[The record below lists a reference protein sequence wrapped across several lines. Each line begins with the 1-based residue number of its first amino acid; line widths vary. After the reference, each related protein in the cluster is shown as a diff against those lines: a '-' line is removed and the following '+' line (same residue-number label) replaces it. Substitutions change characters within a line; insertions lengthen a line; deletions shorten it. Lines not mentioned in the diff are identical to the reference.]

1 VAGSRLNTA
10 EARARA
16 ESVARASYGRLL
28 AVLAA
33 PTGDLQAAEDALADA
48 FLRALTTWP
57 LSGIPEN
64 PEAWLYTV
72 SRNRQRDRYRSAA
85 YRTSAPLEPDAG
97 PSGAGSPGG
106 TSRRAGPF
114 GGLRSPAGS
123 GSALPD
129 AVHWDEV
136 DVDAIPDRR
145 LALLFVC
152 AHPAI
157 DPGVRTPLMLQV
169 VLGVPSD
176 RIASAFAVP
185 APAMAQRLVRAK
197 RRIREAHIPFVLPDT
212 TVLKQRLPAVLEAV
226 YGAYAVDWRGPLP
239 RAQRVRTGAGAGESV
254 AAGAAAHNQIEP
266 DAGVGAQNQAG
277 VDSGA
282 HNQIEPDAGAGNQAD
297 ADAGPREPAG
307 PGADPPESLAAEALY
322 LATVL
327 AELLPDEPEVHG
339 LAALICLS
347 LARGTART
355 ASAGGFVPLALQDTS
370 LWDRDLTARG
380 EEHLR
385 RAHSLGR
392 IGRFQLEAAMQ
403 SVHCARARTGR
414 TDWQALLR
422 LNEALVA
429 LTPTLGGIVSL
440 ASTLGEAS
448 GPDAALSFLDAA
460 NAPALEDFQPAWAT
474 RAHLLAEAGR
484 TTEAAGAYG
493 RALALTTDPAL
504 RGFLEGALQR
514 LAAPSPG
521 PAAADSD

>member
-1 VAGSRLNTA
+1 MAGTGLSTA

-28 AVLAA
+28 ALLAA

-57 LSGIPEN
+57 DSGIPEN
-64 PEAWLYTV
+64 PEAWLFTV

-85 YRTSAPLEPDAG
+85 YRTSVPLEPDTG
-97 PSGAGSPGG
+97 SSGAGSPGV
-106 TSRRAGPF
+106 TSRRTGSLGVVP
-114 GGLRSPAGS
+114 SPVGS
-123 GSALPD
+123 GSALPG

-136 DVDAIPDRR
+136 DVEAIPDRR

-157 DPGVRTPLMLQV
+157 APGVRTPLMLQV
-169 VLGVPSD
+169 VLGIPSD

-197 RRIREAHIPFVLPDT
+197 RRIQEARIPFVLPDT
-212 TVLKQRLPAVLEAV
+212 TVLKERLPAVLEAV
-226 YGAYAVDWRGPLP
+226 YGAYALDWRHALP
-239 RAQRVRTGAGAGESV
+239 GTRTVQA
-254 AAGAAAHNQIEP
+254 AAGIGEP
-266 DAGVGAQNQAG
+266 AGTDAEAPSPAG
-277 VDSGA
+277 M
-282 HNQIEPDAGAGNQAD
+282 DAEARSQTD
-297 ADAGPREPAG
+297 ADAGARNEAG
-307 PGADPPESLAAEALY
+307 PDTGPPENLAAEALY

-327 AELLPDEPEVHG
+327 TELLPNEPEAHG

-370 LWDRDLTARG
+370 LWDRGLIARG

-385 RAHSLGR
+385 HAHTLGR

-448 GPDAALSFLDAA
+448 GPNAGLSFLDAA
-460 NAPALEDFQPAWAT
+460 KAPALDDFQPAWAT

-484 TTEAAGAYG
+484 TAEASAAYS

-504 RGFLEGALQR
+504 RGFLEQALQR
-514 LAAPSPG
+514 LSAPG
-521 PAAADSD
+521 PPAADSA